1 MRRRAERGR
10 AIVKTVQRV
19 WVFPILAAW
28 FGSVR
33 AAEPADSAGL
43 QFFENKIR
51 PIFVESCLGCHGEQ
65 KHKANLRLDSRDGM
79 LTGGDSGPAVVPGN
93 PDESLLIEAVK
104 YESFEMPP
112 TGKLGEDKIALLREW
127 VAMGAPFP
135 GVAGDAAAP
144 RAADQGVT
152 DEDRQ
157 FWSFRPLARPTP
169 PSASAQER
177 NNGPIDAF
185 VAASLDQAGLR
196 GSPEATSW
204 ELARRL
210 SFDLI
215 GLPPDAD
222 FVDALEASAAP
233 DVWSRVV
240 DRMLAS
246 PRYGERWGRHWL
258 DVVRFAQTNGY
269 ERDAEKPFAWRYRD
283 YVIESLNADKPYD
296 QFIREQVA
304 GDELDESTDEG
315 IVATGFLRLGVWDDE
330 PDDAKTAEFEEY
342 DDIVST
348 LGQAVLGL
356 TIGCARCHDHKF
368 DPISQQDYYGLVAFF
383 RNMRLYEKH
392 VGDKTDFSMLVKLPG
407 GGEALAIREHGPT
420 APATHV
426 LVRGDARSP
435 SSEVSPSFPE
445 VLCESRAAATAD
457 VPPPAEGAATTGR
470 RRRLA
475 EWLTRPE
482 NPLAPRVIS
491 NRLWHHHFGQG
502 IVATPSDFGKS
513 GDRPSHPELLDW
525 LAGELVEGEWRLKR
539 LHRMI
544 VESATYR
551 QSSRI
556 ADAEAEAAD
565 PSNRLLW
572 RQTMRRLDA
581 ESIRDAILAT
591 SGRLNLEMGG
601 RGVFPDLAPEV
612 LATQSIPG
620 NGWDKSPLDQQSR
633 RSVYIFV
640 KRTLRPPLLESLD
653 AATPDQPIGARPVT
667 TIAPQ
672 ALLLLNS
679 SFIQEQ
685 SEALAESLESES
697 SADEDVVRALFRRA
711 LGREASETEL
721 ATAARFLRRQTEEW
735 WNRSEDEAPAA
746 RRRALAELCKLAMNL
761 NAFVYVD

>member
-1 MRRRAERGR
+1 M
-10 AIVKTVQRV
+10 
-19 WVFPILAAW
+19 
-28 FGSVR
+28 
-33 AAEPADSAGL
+33 
-43 QFFENKIR
+43 QFFESKIR
-51 PIFVESCLGCHGEQ
+51 PIFVESCFGCHGEQ
-65 KHKANLRLDSRDGM
+65 KHKANLRLDTRDGM

-93 PDESLLIEAVK
+93 PDESLLINAVK

-112 TGKLGEDKIALLREW
+112 TGKLGDDKIALLREW

-135 GVAGDAAAP
+135 GGPGDAAAP

-157 FWSFRPLARPTP
+157 FWSFRPVSRPTP
-169 PSASAQER
+169 PTAAR
-177 NNGPIDAF
+177 WRVDGPIDAF
-185 VAASLDQAGLR
+185 VADSLDVAGLH
-196 GSPEATSW
+196 GSPEAPPW

-210 SFDLI
+210 AFDLT
-215 GLPPDAD
+215 GLPPDPD
-222 FVDALEASAAP
+222 LLRDLEASAAP
-233 DVWSRVV
+233 DAWPRVI
-240 DRMLAS
+240 DRLLAS

-283 YVIESLNADKPYD
+283 YVIASLNADKPYD

-304 GDELDESTDEG
+304 GDELDEATDEG
-315 IVATGFLRLGVWDDE
+315 IVATGFARLGVWDDE
-330 PDDAKTAEFEEY
+330 PDDAKAAEYEEY

-356 TIGCARCHDHKF
+356 TVGCARCHDHKF
-368 DPISQQDYYGLVAFF
+368 DPISQRDYYGLVAFF

-392 VGDKTDFSMLVKLPG
+392 VGDKTDFSMLVKLPS

-420 APATHV
+420 AQATHV

-435 SSEVSPSFPE
+435 SSEAPPSFPE
-445 VLCESRAAATAD
+445 VLCESRAAAKAN

-470 RRRLA
+470 RRVLA
-475 EWLTRPE
+475 GWLTGRE
-482 NPLAPRVIS
+482 NPLAARVIC

-502 IVATPSDFGKS
+502 LVDTPSDFGKTGS
-513 GDRPSHPELLDW
+513 RPSHPELLDW
-525 LAGELVEGEWRLKR
+525 LADELVEGEWRLKR
-539 LHRMI
+539 MHRMM

-551 QSSRI
+551 QSSRV
-556 ADAEAEAAD
+556 ANAQAEAAD
-565 PSNRLLW
+565 PDNKLLW

-601 RGVFPDLAPEV
+601 RGFFPELPPEV

-620 NGWDKSPLDQQSR
+620 NGWEKSPLDQQSR

-640 KRTLRPPLLESLD
+640 KRTLRPPLLEALD

-667 TIAPQ
+667 TVAPQ

-679 SFIQEQ
+679 AFIQEQ

-697 SADEDVVRALFRRA
+697 SADADVVQTLFRRA

-721 ATAARFLRRQTEEW
+721 ATGLRLLRSQTEAW
-735 WNRSEDEAPAA
+735 GRRGGDEGPTP
-746 RRRALAELCKLAMNL
+746 RRRALTELCKLAMNL